1 MALLSA
7 YGLGA
12 LEVERVQRNLS
23 EQAEPFD
30 RLRAS
35 PSDRLKTGPFDG
47 LRTGRFDELKT
58 RSASNGW
65 VGSTPGIA
73 GNHWPIP
80 IGIHPEYNSGSW
92 RWRVPSNAQRR
103 NF

>member
-7 YGLGA
+7 YGLSA
-12 LEVERVQRNLS
+12 LEVERIQRNLF

-35 PSDRLKTGPFDG
+35 PSDRLKTG
-47 LRTGRFDELKT
+47 
-58 RSASNGW
+58 SASKGR
-65 VGSTPGIA
+65 VGSTPGLA

-80 IGIHPEYNSGSW
+80 IGIHPEFNSGSW
-92 RWRVPSNAQRR
+92 RWRGPKQRPAR